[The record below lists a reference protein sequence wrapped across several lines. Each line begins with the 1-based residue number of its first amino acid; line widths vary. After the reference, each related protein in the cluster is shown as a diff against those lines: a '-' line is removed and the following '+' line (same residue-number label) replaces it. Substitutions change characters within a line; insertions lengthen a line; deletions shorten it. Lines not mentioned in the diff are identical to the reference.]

1 MKGIADDEEQQH
13 HPMYQTKK
21 QLFDADRDADAPVEC
36 GETWLLCRALAQ
48 SLKVAAGKEKTEQGY
63 NTRMEPVM
71 ARITPDPFTRRQTQ
85 IAKEIRSCRL
95 EKNRKSVQ
103 IIGT

>member
-36 GETWLLCRALAQ
+36 GET
-48 SLKVAAGKEKTEQGY
+48 
-63 NTRMEPVM
+63 
-71 ARITPDPFTRRQTQ
+71 
-85 IAKEIRSCRL
+85 
-95 EKNRKSVQ
+95 
-103 IIGT
+103 